1 MRRALVTGGARG
13 LGRAIAARLA
23 SEGVEVVTPA
33 RAELDLAAR
42 ESVQAWIA
50 DADARGAL
58 AFDILVNNAGENF
71 PRPIEE
77 VEEHVLRRTFE
88 VNFFSAFALTAAI
101 LPAMRARGG
110 GRVVNVSSVYA
121 QRTRPGR
128 SVYGATKAALES
140 LTRTAAVEAAPHG
153 VLVNAVAPGFVETE
167 LTRQNNGPEALAA
180 LSARIPVGRLAAPP
194 EIAEVVA
201 FLASERNTYLT
212 GHTLVV
218 DGGFSLT

>member
-13 LGRAIAARLA
+13 LGRAIAVRLA
-23 SEGVEVVTPA
+23 AEGVEVVTPT

-50 DADARGAL
+50 DADTRGAL
-58 AFDILVNNAGENF
+58 TFDILVINAGENF

-77 VEEHVLRRTFE
+77 VEDDVLRRTFE

-180 LSARIPVGRLAAPP
+180 LAARIPVGRLAAPP
-194 EIAEVVA
+194 EIAEIVA

>member
-1 MRRALVTGGARG
+1 VRRALVTGGARG
-13 LGRAIAARLA
+13 LGRAIAERLA

-33 RAELDLAAR
+33 RAELDLASRDSVHDWLER
-42 ESVQAWIA
+42 ES
-50 DADARGAL
+50 ARGTL

-71 PRPIEE
+71 PRPLDE
-77 VEEHVLRRTFE
+77 VEDDVLRRTFE

-110 GRVVNVSSVYA
+110 GRVVNVSSIYA

-128 SVYGATKAALES
+128 AVYGATKAALES

-194 EIAEVVA
+194 EIAEIVA

>member
-13 LGRAIAARLA
+13 LGRAIALRLA
-23 SEGVEVVTPA
+23 SEGVEVVAPA
-33 RAELDLAAR
+33 RAELDLASRDSVHAWLER
-42 ESVQAWIA
+42 E
-50 DADARGAL
+50 DARGHL
-58 AFDILVNNAGENF
+58 AFDVLVNNAGENF

-77 VEEHVLRRTFE
+77 VEESVLRRTFE
-88 VNFFSAFALTAAI
+88 VNFFSAFALVAAI
-101 LPAMRARGG
+101 VPAMKARGG
-110 GRVVNVSSVYA
+110 GRVVNVSSIYA
-121 QRTRPGR
+121 QRTRHGR

-180 LSARIPVGRLAAPP
+180 LSSRIPVGRLAAPP

>member
-1 MRRALVTGGARG
+1 VRRALVTGGARG

>member
-13 LGRAIAARLA
+13 LGRAIAVRLA

-33 RAELDLAAR
+33 RAELDLASR
-42 ESVQAWIA
+42 DSVQAWLEREA
-50 DADARGAL
+50 ARGAL
-58 AFDILVNNAGENF
+58 AFDVLVNNAGENF
-71 PRPIEE
+71 PRAIEQ
-77 VEEHVLRRTFE
+77 VEEEVLRRTFE

-101 LPAMRARGG
+101 LPAMMGRGG

-121 QRTRPGR
+121 QRTRHGR

-140 LTRTAAVEAAPHG
+140 LTRTAAIEAAPHG